1 MYIFVYTLHILYIS
15 STGLSDSRI
24 PRPRPGAVI
33 KMYDDEWF
41 PGMTWCRRAS
51 RAPPGYGSYGW
62 FINPSNYSYMD
73 MGQYL

>member
-41 PGMTWCRRAS
+41 PGMTWCVGPVG
-51 RAPPGYGSYGW
+51 PPPVMAVMVG
-62 FINPSNYSYMD
+62 
-73 MGQYL
+73 L